1 MNINSVALT
10 GNLTRDPELHH
21 TGGGTAVCDL
31 RIAVNGRR
39 RNSAGAWIDDPSF
52 FNVTTFGAHAE
63 ACAEYL
69 AKGRPIAVQGRL
81 ISEEWEAK
89 DGSGKRFGVKVLGMV
104 QFLGQNR
111 QGDASEEPGEQAPEE
126 EPVAAGVAGGEEDI
140 PF

>member
-1 MNINSVALT
+1 MNINSVSLT

-39 RNSAGAWIDDPSF
+39 RNAAGAWVDDPSF
-52 FNVTTFGAHAE
+52 FNITTFGSHAE

-89 DGSGKRFGVKVLGMV
+89 DGSGKRFGVKILGMV
-104 QFLGQNR
+104 QFLGYNR
-111 QGDASEEPGEQAPEE
+111 QEDTTEEPGER
-126 EPVAAGVAGGEEDI
+126 EPALAGVGGGEEDI